1 LRASGVFLTPPGTAD
16 ETEDTMNSIDTN
28 LALDYKTMTAVLALG
43 GEESLSILGAWN
55 CMKTLAREDPEG
67 CVRLM
72 PGLSMDM
79 AALAGFLRC
88 PEALVEKTVSVFAKL
103 RRLTV
108 KDGLIRLPAL
118 GEKHNRNENQEL
130 CESNRPVLQKK
141 AAAGAARNGNAS
153 GSSVSEEALARKREQ
168 WRIRQANRRARL
180 KQAEASGSGNTV
192 TKRDRCDQRDTMYDQ
207 RDMRDTQRDTTYDLR
222 DTQRDRRD
230 TAPQIRTATAVTPM
244 RDLRD
249 TRRDSRDNTA
259 IYNRNVNSYHPL
271 PASQAHK
278 PVSPYDQFIPRNEL
292 PEEDRNVIDTW
303 NRLPLPKYKGLFPDL
318 RDKLHY
324 LLKHYGEATL
334 CKTIA
339 GIADNAFLLGKKFG
353 KTWSVSLGWLLDP
366 EHFANVLAG
375 KYREGKYD
383 SGCGNAWHPGE
394 RLPFYLPGEGE
405 TRFTPEEQEQAIRDL
420 YIPTTPAQLKAARLV
435 GLPGF
440 RKETA

>member
-1 LRASGVFLTPPGTAD
+1 
-16 ETEDTMNSIDTN
+16 MNSIDTN

-88 PEALVEKTVSVFAKL
+88 PEALVKKTVSVFAKL

-141 AAAGAARNGNAS
+141 AAAGAARNGNGS

-192 TKRDRCDQRDTMYDQ
+192 TKRDRRDQRDV
-207 RDMRDTQRDTTYDLR
+207 RDNRRDRERDLRDRCDTQRDTTM
-222 DTQRDRRD
+222 QS
-230 TAPQIRTATAVTPM
+230 RTETAVTPM
-244 RDLRD
+244 CDLRYSQ
-249 TRRDSRDNTA
+249 RDSRDNTA
-259 IYNRNVNSYHPL
+259 MYNRNVNSYHPL
-271 PASQAHK
+271 HASQAHK

-353 KTWSVSLGWLLDP
+353 KTWSVSLGWLLEP

-440 RKETA
+440 REETA

>member
-1 LRASGVFLTPPGTAD
+1 MDEMNTNMELDFRTRTAILTSNPEGVA
-16 ETEDTMNSIDTN
+16 
-28 LALDYKTMTAVLALG
+28 
-43 GEESLSILGAWN
+43 ILGAWD
-55 CMKTLAREDPEG
+55 CMKTLAQEDPEG

-88 PEALVEKTVSVFAKL
+88 PEALVEKTVSIFAKL

-108 KDGLIRLPAL
+108 KDGVIRLL
-118 GEKHNRNENQEL
+118 SCKEEHD
-130 CESNRPVLQKK
+130 
-141 AAAGAARNGNAS
+141 NAS

-192 TKRDRCDQRDTMYDQ
+192 TKRDRCDQRDSQ
-207 RDMRDTQRDTTYDLR
+207 RDRRDTTYDLR
-222 DTQRDRRD
+222 DNQRDSCDTMYDQRD
-230 TAPQIRTATAVTPM
+230 LHDIALQSRTKTAVTPM
-244 RDLRD
+244 RD
-249 TRRDSRDNTA
+249 RRDSQRDRRDSQRDRRDNTA
-259 IYNRNVNSYHPL
+259 MYNRNVDSLHPL
-271 PASQAHK
+271 HASQAHK

-292 PEEDRNVIDTW
+292 SEEDRNVIDTW

-353 KTWSVSLGWLLDP
+353 KTWSVSLGWLLEP

-440 RKETA
+440 REETA

>member
-1 LRASGVFLTPPGTAD
+1 
-16 ETEDTMNSIDTN
+16 M
-28 LALDYKTMTAVLALG
+28 
-43 GEESLSILGAWN
+43 
-55 CMKTLAREDPEG
+55 
-67 CVRLM
+67 
-72 PGLSMDM
+72 
-79 AALAGFLRC
+79 
-88 PEALVEKTVSVFAKL
+88 
-103 RRLTV
+103 
-108 KDGLIRLPAL
+108 
-118 GEKHNRNENQEL
+118 
-130 CESNRPVLQKK
+130 
-141 AAAGAARNGNAS
+141 
-153 GSSVSEEALARKREQ
+153 
-168 WRIRQANRRARL
+168 
-180 KQAEASGSGNTV
+180 
-192 TKRDRCDQRDTMYDQ
+192 
-207 RDMRDTQRDTTYDLR
+207 YDLR
-222 DTQRDRRD
+222 DNQRDRRD
-230 TAPQIRTATAVTPM
+230 TTMQSRTATAVTPM

-249 TRRDSRDNTA
+249 TQRDSRDNTA
-259 IYNRNVNSYHPL
+259 MYDRNVNSYHPL
-271 PASQAHK
+271 HASQAHK

-292 PEEDRNVIDTW
+292 PEVDRNVIDTW

-353 KTWSVSLGWLLDP
+353 KTWSVSLGWLLEP

-375 KYREGKYD
+375 KYWEGKYD
-383 SGCGNAWHPGE
+383 NSNGSAWHPGE

>member
-1 LRASGVFLTPPGTAD
+1 MNTETSDQTLDFKTLTAIITANPD
-16 ETEDTMNSIDTN
+16 GI
-28 LALDYKTMTAVLALG
+28 A
-43 GEESLSILGAWN
+43 ILGAWN

-118 GEKHNRNENQEL
+118 GEEHNQNENQEL

-141 AAAGAARNGNAS
+141 ATAGAARNGNAS

-192 TKRDRCDQRDTMYDQ
+192 TKRDWRDRCDTMYDQ
-207 RDMRDTQRDTTYDLR
+207 RDMRDTQRDVR
-222 DTQRDRRD
+222 DIALQT
-230 TAPQIRTATAVTPM
+230 RTATAVAPM

-249 TRRDSRDNTA
+249 SQRDSRDNTA
-259 IYNRNVNSYHPL
+259 IYNRNVNSLHPL
-271 PASQAHK
+271 HASQAHK

-339 GIADNAFLLGKKFG
+339 GIADNAFLLGRKFG

-440 RKETA
+440 REETA

>member
-1 LRASGVFLTPPGTAD
+1 
-16 ETEDTMNSIDTN
+16 MNSIDTN

-141 AAAGAARNGNAS
+141 AAAGAARNGNGS

-192 TKRDRCDQRDTMYDQ
+192 TKRDWRDRCDTMYDQ
-207 RDMRDTQRDTTYDLR
+207 RDMRDTQRDVR
-222 DTQRDRRD
+222 DIALQS
-230 TAPQIRTATAVTPM
+230 RTATDVTSM
-244 RDLRD
+244 RDV
-249 TRRDSRDNTA
+249 RDSQRDQRDNTA

-271 PASQAHK
+271 HASQAHK

-353 KTWSVSLGWLLDP
+353 KTWSVSLGWLLEP

-383 SGCGNAWHPGE
+383 NGCGNAWHPGE

>member
-1 LRASGVFLTPPGTAD
+1 
-16 ETEDTMNSIDTN
+16 MNSIDTN

-72 PGLSMDM
+72 PGLPMDT

-108 KDGLIRLPAL
+108 KDGLIRLPVL
-118 GEKHNRNENQEL
+118 VEKHNRNEDQEL

-141 AAAGAARNGNAS
+141 AAAGAARNGNGS

-192 TKRDRCDQRDTMYDQ
+192 TKRDRR
-207 RDMRDTQRDTTYDLR
+207 DLR
-222 DTQRDRRD
+222 DTQRDRCDTMYDQRD
-230 TAPQIRTATAVTPM
+230 TMRDITPQSRTATDVTSM
-244 RDLRD
+244 RDV
-249 TRRDSRDNTA
+249 RDSQRDLRDNTA
-259 IYNRNVNSYHPL
+259 IYNRNVNSLHPL

-292 PEEDRNVIDTW
+292 SEEDRNVIDTW

-353 KTWSVSLGWLLDP
+353 KTWSVSLGWLLEP

-383 SGCGNAWHPGE
+383 SGCGSTWHPGE

-405 TRFTPEEQEQAIRDL
+405 TRFTPQEQEQAIRDL

-440 RKETA
+440 REETA

>member
-1 LRASGVFLTPPGTAD
+1 
-16 ETEDTMNSIDTN
+16 MNSIHTN
-28 LALDYKTMTAVLALG
+28 LALDFKTLTAVLALG

-55 CMKTLAREDPEG
+55 SMETLAREDPDG
-67 CVRLM
+67 CVRLT
-72 PGLSMDM
+72 PGLPMDI

-108 KDGLIRLPAL
+108 KDGLIRLLACGGEHCSAPA
-118 GEKHNRNENQEL
+118 
-130 CESNRPVLQKK
+130 
-141 AAAGAARNGNAS
+141 
-153 GSSVSEEALARKREQ
+153 SSVTEEALARKREQ
-168 WRIRQANRRARL
+168 CRIRQARSRARKKL
-180 KQAEASGSGNTV
+180 DMEANRNTNADANENRDADTNRNAGIVVNETITNIPNHDRYNGERDNRDSRCV
-192 TKRDRCDQRDTMYDQ
+192 TNRDTRDSRCDQRDIAVQ
-207 RDMRDTQRDTTYDLR
+207 S
-222 DTQRDRRD
+222 
-230 TAPQIRTATAVTPM
+230 RTATAVTPM
-244 RDLRD
+244 RDRCDTVRD
-249 TRRDSRDNTA
+249 RRDNTA
-259 IYNRNVNSYHPL
+259 IYNRNVNTIHPL
-271 PASQAHK
+271 HSLQAHK
-278 PVSPYDQFIPRNEL
+278 PVSQYDHLIPLNEL
-292 PEEDRNVIDTW
+292 SEEEQNVIDTW
-303 NRLPLPKYKGLFPDL
+303 NRLPLPKYKGLYPDL
-318 RDKLHY
+318 RDKLNN
-324 LLKHYGEATL
+324 LMKQYGEDTL

-440 RKETA
+440 REETA

>member
-1 LRASGVFLTPPGTAD
+1 MNTETSDQTLDFKTLTAIITANPD
-16 ETEDTMNSIDTN
+16 GI
-28 LALDYKTMTAVLALG
+28 A
-43 GEESLSILGAWN
+43 ILGAWN

-141 AAAGAARNGNAS
+141 AAAGAARNGNGS

-192 TKRDRCDQRDTMYDQ
+192 TKRDRRDQ
-207 RDMRDTQRDTTYDLR
+207 RDTQRDN
-222 DTQRDRRD
+222 QRDRRDSQRNRRD

-244 RDLRD
+244 CDLRD

-353 KTWSVSLGWLLDP
+353 KTWSVSLGWLLEP

-440 RKETA
+440 REETA

>member
-1 LRASGVFLTPPGTAD
+1 
-16 ETEDTMNSIDTN
+16 MNSIDTN

-88 PEALVEKTVSVFAKL
+88 PEALVKKTVSVFAKL

-118 GEKHNRNENQEL
+118 GEEHNQNENQEL

-141 AAAGAARNGNAS
+141 ATAGAARNGNGS

-192 TKRDRCDQRDTMYDQ
+192 TKRDRRDQRDVRDNQ
-207 RDMRDTQRDTTYDLR
+207 RDTRRDTTYDLR
-222 DTQRDRRD
+222 DRCDTQRD
-230 TAPQIRTATAVTPM
+230 TTMQSRTETAVTPM

-271 PASQAHK
+271 HASQAHK

-353 KTWSVSLGWLLDP
+353 KTWSVSLGWLLEP

-440 RKETA
+440 REETA

>member
-1 LRASGVFLTPPGTAD
+1 VNTETSDQTLDFKTLTAIITANPD
-16 ETEDTMNSIDTN
+16 GI
-28 LALDYKTMTAVLALG
+28 A
-43 GEESLSILGAWN
+43 ILGAWN

-72 PGLSMDM
+72 PGLSMDI

-88 PEALVEKTVSVFAKL
+88 PEALVKKTVSVFAKL

-141 AAAGAARNGNAS
+141 AAAGAARNGNGS

-192 TKRDRCDQRDTMYDQ
+192 TKRDRRDQRDV
-207 RDMRDTQRDTTYDLR
+207 RDNQRDTQRDTTYDLR
-222 DTQRDRRD
+222 DRCDTQRD
-230 TAPQIRTATAVTPM
+230 TIMQSRTETAVTPM
-244 RDLRD
+244 RDMRYSQRD
-249 TRRDSRDNTA
+249 LRDNTA
-259 IYNRNVNSYHPL
+259 IFNRNVNSYHPL

-339 GIADNAFLLGKKFG
+339 GIADNAFLLGRKFG

-440 RKETA
+440 REETA

>member
-1 LRASGVFLTPPGTAD
+1 MDEMNTNMELDFRTRTAILTSNPEGVA
-16 ETEDTMNSIDTN
+16 
-28 LALDYKTMTAVLALG
+28 
-43 GEESLSILGAWN
+43 ILGAWD
-55 CMKTLAREDPEG
+55 CMKTLAQEDPEG

-88 PEALVEKTVSVFAKL
+88 PEALVEKTVSIFAKL

-108 KDGLIRLPAL
+108 KDGVIRLL
-118 GEKHNRNENQEL
+118 SCKEEHD
-130 CESNRPVLQKK
+130 
-141 AAAGAARNGNAS
+141 NAS

-192 TKRDRCDQRDTMYDQ
+192 IKRDRCDQRDSQ
-207 RDMRDTQRDTTYDLR
+207 RDMRDTTYDLR
-222 DTQRDRRD
+222 DNQRDSCDTMYDQRD
-230 TAPQIRTATAVTPM
+230 LHDIALQSRTKTAVTPM
-244 RDLRD
+244 RD
-249 TRRDSRDNTA
+249 RRDSQRDRRDNTA
-259 IYNRNVNSYHPL
+259 MYNRNVDSLHPL
-271 PASQAHK
+271 HASQAHK

-292 PEEDRNVIDTW
+292 SEEDRNVIDTW

-339 GIADNAFLLGKKFG
+339 GIANNAFLLGKKFG
-353 KTWSVSLGWLLDP
+353 KTWSVSLGWLLEP

-440 RKETA
+440 REETA

>member
-1 LRASGVFLTPPGTAD
+1 
-16 ETEDTMNSIDTN
+16 MNSIDTN

-141 AAAGAARNGNAS
+141 AAAGVARNGNGS

-192 TKRDRCDQRDTMYDQ
+192 TKRDRRDQRDTQRDNQRDLRDSQRDRRDTMYDQ
-207 RDMRDTQRDTTYDLR
+207 RDLHDIALQS
-222 DTQRDRRD
+222 
-230 TAPQIRTATAVTPM
+230 RTKTAVTPM
-244 RDLRD
+244 RD
-249 TRRDSRDNTA
+249 RRDSQRDQRDNTA
-259 IYNRNVNSYHPL
+259 IYNRNVNSLHPL
-271 PASQAHK
+271 HASQAHK

-339 GIADNAFLLGKKFG
+339 GIADNAFLLGRKFG

-440 RKETA
+440 REETA

>member
-1 LRASGVFLTPPGTAD
+1 
-16 ETEDTMNSIDTN
+16 MNSIDTN

-88 PEALVEKTVSVFAKL
+88 PEALVKKTVSVFAKL

-141 AAAGAARNGNAS
+141 AAAGAARNGNGS

-192 TKRDRCDQRDTMYDQ
+192 TKRDRRDQRDV
-207 RDMRDTQRDTTYDLR
+207 RDNRRDRERDLRDRCDTQRDTTMQSRTETAVTPMCDPR
-222 DTQRDRRD
+222 DSQRDRRD
-230 TAPQIRTATAVTPM
+230 
-244 RDLRD
+244 
-249 TRRDSRDNTA
+249 NTA
-259 IYNRNVNSYHPL
+259 MYNRNVNSYHPL
-271 PASQAHK
+271 HASQAHK

-353 KTWSVSLGWLLDP
+353 KTWSVSLGWLLEP

-440 RKETA
+440 REETA

>member
-1 LRASGVFLTPPGTAD
+1 
-16 ETEDTMNSIDTN
+16 MNSIDTN

-141 AAAGAARNGNAS
+141 AAAGAARNGNGS

-192 TKRDRCDQRDTMYDQ
+192 TKRDRRDQRDV
-207 RDMRDTQRDTTYDLR
+207 RDNRRDRERDLRDRCDTQRDTTMQSRTETAVTPMCDPR
-222 DTQRDRRD
+222 DSQRDRRD
-230 TAPQIRTATAVTPM
+230 
-244 RDLRD
+244 
-249 TRRDSRDNTA
+249 NTA
-259 IYNRNVNSYHPL
+259 MYNRNVNSYHPL
-271 PASQAHK
+271 HASQAHK

-353 KTWSVSLGWLLDP
+353 KTWSVSLGWLLEP

-440 RKETA
+440 REETA

>member
-1 LRASGVFLTPPGTAD
+1 
-16 ETEDTMNSIDTN
+16 MNSIDTN

-88 PEALVEKTVSVFAKL
+88 PEALVKKTVSVFAKL

-141 AAAGAARNGNAS
+141 SAAGAARNGNGS
-153 GSSVSEEALARKREQ
+153 GSSVSEETLARKREQ

-192 TKRDRCDQRDTMYDQ
+192 TKRNRRDQRDVRDNQ
-207 RDMRDTQRDTTYDLR
+207 RDNQRDTTYDLR
-222 DTQRDRRD
+222 DRCDTQRD
-230 TAPQIRTATAVTPM
+230 TTMQSRTATAVAPM

-249 TRRDSRDNTA
+249 SQRDSRDNTA
-259 IYNRNVNSYHPL
+259 IYNRNVNSLHPL
-271 PASQAHK
+271 HASQAHK

-353 KTWSVSLGWLLDP
+353 KTWSVSLGWLLEP

-440 RKETA
+440 REETA

>member
-1 LRASGVFLTPPGTAD
+1 MDEMNTNMELDFRTRTAILTSNPEGVA
-16 ETEDTMNSIDTN
+16 
-28 LALDYKTMTAVLALG
+28 
-43 GEESLSILGAWN
+43 ILGAWD
-55 CMKTLAREDPEG
+55 CMKTLAQEDPEG

-88 PEALVEKTVSVFAKL
+88 PEALVEKTVSIFAKL

-108 KDGLIRLPAL
+108 KDGVIRLL
-118 GEKHNRNENQEL
+118 SCKEEHD
-130 CESNRPVLQKK
+130 
-141 AAAGAARNGNAS
+141 NAS

-192 TKRDRCDQRDTMYDQ
+192 TKRDRCDQRDSQ
-207 RDMRDTQRDTTYDLR
+207 RDMRDTTYDLR
-222 DTQRDRRD
+222 DNQRDSCDTMYDQRD
-230 TAPQIRTATAVTPM
+230 LHDIALQSCTKTAVTPM
-244 RDLRD
+244 RDR
-249 TRRDSRDNTA
+249 RDNTA
-259 IYNRNVNSYHPL
+259 MYNRNVDSLHPL
-271 PASQAHK
+271 HASQAHK

-292 PEEDRNVIDTW
+292 SEEDRNVIDTW

-339 GIADNAFLLGKKFG
+339 GIANNAFLLGKKFG
-353 KTWSVSLGWLLDP
+353 KTWSVSLGWLLEP

-440 RKETA
+440 REETA

>member
-1 LRASGVFLTPPGTAD
+1 MDEMNTNMELDFRTRTAILTSNPEGVA
-16 ETEDTMNSIDTN
+16 
-28 LALDYKTMTAVLALG
+28 
-43 GEESLSILGAWN
+43 ILGAWD
-55 CMKTLAREDPEG
+55 CMKTLAQEDPEG

-88 PEALVEKTVSVFAKL
+88 PEALVEKTVSIFAKL

-108 KDGLIRLPAL
+108 KDGVIRLL
-118 GEKHNRNENQEL
+118 SCKEEHD
-130 CESNRPVLQKK
+130 
-141 AAAGAARNGNAS
+141 NAS

-192 TKRDRCDQRDTMYDQ
+192 TKRDRCDQRDSQRDMRDTTYDMRDNQRDSCDTMYDQ
-207 RDMRDTQRDTTYDLR
+207 RDLHDIALQS
-222 DTQRDRRD
+222 
-230 TAPQIRTATAVTPM
+230 RTKTAVTPM
-244 RDLRD
+244 RD
-249 TRRDSRDNTA
+249 RRDSQRDRRDNTA
-259 IYNRNVNSYHPL
+259 MYNRNVDSLHPL
-271 PASQAHK
+271 HASQAHK

-292 PEEDRNVIDTW
+292 SEEDRNVIDTW

-339 GIADNAFLLGKKFG
+339 GIANNAFLLGKKFG
-353 KTWSVSLGWLLDP
+353 KTWSVSLGWLLEP

-440 RKETA
+440 REETA

>member
-1 LRASGVFLTPPGTAD
+1 MNTETSDQTLDFKTLTAIITANPD
-16 ETEDTMNSIDTN
+16 GI
-28 LALDYKTMTAVLALG
+28 A
-43 GEESLSILGAWN
+43 ILGAWN

-79 AALAGFLRC
+79 SALAGFLRC

-108 KDGLIRLPAL
+108 KDGLIRLQAL
-118 GEKHNRNENQEL
+118 GEEHNRNENQEL

-141 AAAGAARNGNAS
+141 ATAGAAINGNGS

-192 TKRDRCDQRDTMYDQ
+192 TKRDWRDQRDTQRDRCDTMYDQ
-207 RDMRDTQRDTTYDLR
+207 RDN
-222 DTQRDRRD
+222 QRDRRD

-244 RDLRD
+244 YDLRD
-249 TRRDSRDNTA
+249 SQRDQRDNTA
-259 IYNRNVNSYHPL
+259 IYNRNVNSLHPL
-271 PASQAHK
+271 HASQAHK
-278 PVSPYDQFIPRNEL
+278 LVSPYDQFIPRNEL

-353 KTWSVSLGWLLDP
+353 KTWSVSLGWLLEP

-383 SGCGNAWHPGE
+383 NSNGSTWHPGE

-405 TRFTPEEQEQAIRDL
+405 TRFTLEEQEQAIRDL

-440 RKETA
+440 REETA

>member
-1 LRASGVFLTPPGTAD
+1 
-16 ETEDTMNSIDTN
+16 MNSIDTN

-88 PEALVEKTVSVFAKL
+88 PEALVKKTVSVFAKL
-103 RRLTV
+103 RWLTV

-141 AAAGAARNGNAS
+141 AAAGAARNGNGS

-192 TKRDRCDQRDTMYDQ
+192 TKRDRRDQRDVRDNQ
-207 RDMRDTQRDTTYDLR
+207 RDTRRDTTYDLR
-222 DTQRDRRD
+222 DRCDTQRD
-230 TAPQIRTATAVTPM
+230 TTMQSRTETAVTPM
-244 RDLRD
+244 CDPRDR
-249 TRRDSRDNTA
+249 RDNTA
-259 IYNRNVNSYHPL
+259 IYNRNVNSLHPL
-271 PASQAHK
+271 HASQAHK

-353 KTWSVSLGWLLDP
+353 KTWSVSLGWLLEP
-366 EHFANVLAG
+366 EHLANVLDG

-440 RKETA
+440 REETA

>member
-1 LRASGVFLTPPGTAD
+1 MDEMNTNMELDFRTRTAILTSNPEGVA
-16 ETEDTMNSIDTN
+16 
-28 LALDYKTMTAVLALG
+28 
-43 GEESLSILGAWN
+43 ILGAWD
-55 CMKTLAREDPEG
+55 CMKTLAQEDPEG

-88 PEALVEKTVSVFAKL
+88 PEALVEKTVSIFAKL

-108 KDGLIRLPAL
+108 KDGVIRLL
-118 GEKHNRNENQEL
+118 SCKEEHD
-130 CESNRPVLQKK
+130 
-141 AAAGAARNGNAS
+141 NAS

-192 TKRDRCDQRDTMYDQ
+192 TKRDRCDQRDSQ
-207 RDMRDTQRDTTYDLR
+207 RDRRDTTYDLR
-222 DTQRDRRD
+222 DNQRDSCDTMYDQRD
-230 TAPQIRTATAVTPM
+230 LHDIALQSRTKTAVTPM
-244 RDLRD
+244 RD
-249 TRRDSRDNTA
+249 RRDSQRDRRDSQRDRRDNTA
-259 IYNRNVNSYHPL
+259 MYNRNVDSLHPL
-271 PASQAHK
+271 HASQAHK

-292 PEEDRNVIDTW
+292 SEEDRNVIDTW

-339 GIADNAFLLGKKFG
+339 GIANNAFLLGKKFG
-353 KTWSVSLGWLLDP
+353 KTWSVSLGWLLEP

-440 RKETA
+440 REETA

>member
-1 LRASGVFLTPPGTAD
+1 
-16 ETEDTMNSIDTN
+16 MNSIDTN

-88 PEALVEKTVSVFAKL
+88 PEALVKKTVSVFAKL
-103 RRLTV
+103 RWLTVKDGLIRLPARLTV

-141 AAAGAARNGNAS
+141 AAAGAARNGNGS

-192 TKRDRCDQRDTMYDQ
+192 TKRDRRDQRDV
-207 RDMRDTQRDTTYDLR
+207 RDTQRDTQRDTTYDLR
-222 DTQRDRRD
+222 DRCDTQRD
-230 TAPQIRTATAVTPM
+230 TTMQSRTETAVTPM
-244 RDLRD
+244 CDP
-249 TRRDSRDNTA
+249 RDSQRDRRDNTA
-259 IYNRNVNSYHPL
+259 IYNRNVNSLHPL
-271 PASQAHK
+271 HASQAHK

-353 KTWSVSLGWLLDP
+353 KTWSVSLGWLLEP

-440 RKETA
+440 REETA

>member
-1 LRASGVFLTPPGTAD
+1 MNTETSDQTLDFKTLTAIITANPD
-16 ETEDTMNSIDTN
+16 GI
-28 LALDYKTMTAVLALG
+28 A
-43 GEESLSILGAWN
+43 ILGAWN

-88 PEALVEKTVSVFAKL
+88 PEALVKKTVSVFAKL

-141 AAAGAARNGNAS
+141 AAAGAARNGNGS

-192 TKRDRCDQRDTMYDQ
+192 TKRDRRDQRDTQ
-207 RDMRDTQRDTTYDLR
+207 RDLRDTTYDLR
-222 DTQRDRRD
+222 DNQRDRRD
-230 TAPQIRTATAVTPM
+230 TTMQSRTATAVAPM

-249 TRRDSRDNTA
+249 SQRDSRDNTA
-259 IYNRNVNSYHPL
+259 IYNRNVNSLHPL
-271 PASQAHK
+271 HASQAHK

-339 GIADNAFLLGKKFG
+339 GIADNAFLLGRKFG
-353 KTWSVSLGWLLDP
+353 KTWSVSLGWLLEP

-440 RKETA
+440 REETA

>member
-1 LRASGVFLTPPGTAD
+1 MNTETSDQTLDFKTLTAIITANPD
-16 ETEDTMNSIDTN
+16 GI
-28 LALDYKTMTAVLALG
+28 A
-43 GEESLSILGAWN
+43 ILGAWN

-88 PEALVEKTVSVFAKL
+88 PEALVKKTVSVFAKL

-141 AAAGAARNGNAS
+141 AAAGAARNGNGS

-192 TKRDRCDQRDTMYDQ
+192 TKRDRRDQRDV
-207 RDMRDTQRDTTYDLR
+207 RDTQRDTQRDTTYDLR
-222 DTQRDRRD
+222 DRCDTQHD
-230 TAPQIRTATAVTPM
+230 TTMQSRTETAVTPM
-244 RDLRD
+244 CDP
-249 TRRDSRDNTA
+249 RDSQRDRRDNTA
-259 IYNRNVNSYHPL
+259 IYNRNVNSLHPL
-271 PASQAHK
+271 HASQAHK

-339 GIADNAFLLGKKFG
+339 GIADNAFLLGRKFG
-353 KTWSVSLGWLLDP
+353 KTWSVSLGWLLEP

-440 RKETA
+440 REETA

>member
-1 LRASGVFLTPPGTAD
+1 
-16 ETEDTMNSIDTN
+16 MNSIDTN

-79 AALAGFLRC
+79 SALAGFLRC

-141 AAAGAARNGNAS
+141 AAAGAARNGNGS

-192 TKRDRCDQRDTMYDQ
+192 TKRDRR
-207 RDMRDTQRDTTYDLR
+207 DLR
-222 DTQRDRRD
+222 DSQRDRRD
-230 TAPQIRTATAVTPM
+230 IAPQRRTATAVTPM
-244 RDLRD
+244 CDLRD

-440 RKETA
+440 REETA

>member
-1 LRASGVFLTPPGTAD
+1 MNTETSDQTLDFKTLTAIITANPD
-16 ETEDTMNSIDTN
+16 GI
-28 LALDYKTMTAVLALG
+28 A
-43 GEESLSILGAWN
+43 ILGAWN

-79 AALAGFLRC
+79 SALAGFLRC

-108 KDGLIRLPAL
+108 KDGLIRLQAL
-118 GEKHNRNENQEL
+118 GEEHNRNENQEL

-141 AAAGAARNGNAS
+141 ATAGAAINGNGS

-192 TKRDRCDQRDTMYDQ
+192 TKRDWRDQRDTQRDRCDTMYDQ
-207 RDMRDTQRDTTYDLR
+207 RDN
-222 DTQRDRRD
+222 QRDRRD

-244 RDLRD
+244 YDLRD
-249 TRRDSRDNTA
+249 SQRDQRDNTA
-259 IYNRNVNSYHPL
+259 IYNRNVNSLHPL
-271 PASQAHK
+271 HASQAHK
-278 PVSPYDQFIPRNEL
+278 LVSPYDQFIPRNEL

-339 GIADNAFLLGKKFG
+339 GIADNAFLLGRKFG
-353 KTWSVSLGWLLDP
+353 KTWSVSLGWLLEP

-383 SGCGNAWHPGE
+383 NSNGSTWHPGE

-405 TRFTPEEQEQAIRDL
+405 TRFTLEEQEQAIRDL

-440 RKETA
+440 REETA

>member
-1 LRASGVFLTPPGTAD
+1 MDEMNTNMELDFRTRTAILTSNPEGVA
-16 ETEDTMNSIDTN
+16 
-28 LALDYKTMTAVLALG
+28 
-43 GEESLSILGAWN
+43 ILGAWD
-55 CMKTLAREDPEG
+55 CMKTLAQEDPEG

-88 PEALVEKTVSVFAKL
+88 PEALVEKTVSIFAKL

-108 KDGLIRLPAL
+108 KDGVIRLL
-118 GEKHNRNENQEL
+118 SCKEEHD
-130 CESNRPVLQKK
+130 
-141 AAAGAARNGNAS
+141 NAS

-192 TKRDRCDQRDTMYDQ
+192 TKRDRCDQRDSQ
-207 RDMRDTQRDTTYDLR
+207 RDMRDTTYDLR
-222 DTQRDRRD
+222 DNQRNSCD
-230 TAPQIRTATAVTPM
+230 TMYDQHDLHDIALQSRTKTAVTPM
-244 RDLRD
+244 RD
-249 TRRDSRDNTA
+249 RRDSQRDRRDNTA
-259 IYNRNVNSYHPL
+259 MYNRNVDSLHPL
-271 PASQAHK
+271 HASQAHK

-292 PEEDRNVIDTW
+292 SEEDRNVIDTW

-353 KTWSVSLGWLLDP
+353 KTWSVSLGWLLEP

-440 RKETA
+440 REETA

>member
-1 LRASGVFLTPPGTAD
+1 MNTETSDQTLDFKTLTAIITANPD
-16 ETEDTMNSIDTN
+16 GI
-28 LALDYKTMTAVLALG
+28 A
-43 GEESLSILGAWN
+43 ILGAWN
-55 CMKTLAREDPEG
+55 CMKTLAREDPDG

-79 AALAGFLRC
+79 SALAGFLRC

-118 GEKHNRNENQEL
+118 GEEHNRNENQEL

-192 TKRDRCDQRDTMYDQ
+192 TKRDRRDV
-207 RDMRDTQRDTTYDLR
+207 RDNQRDTTYDLR

-230 TAPQIRTATAVTPM
+230 TTTQSRTETAVTPM
-244 RDLRD
+244 CDLHDSQRDQ
-249 TRRDSRDNTA
+249 RDNTA
-259 IYNRNVNSYHPL
+259 IYNRNVNSLHPL

-353 KTWSVSLGWLLDP
+353 KTWSVSLGWLLEP

-383 SGCGNAWHPGE
+383 SGCSNAWHPGE

-440 RKETA
+440 REETA

>member
-1 LRASGVFLTPPGTAD
+1 MDEMNTNMELDFRTRTAILTSNPEGVA
-16 ETEDTMNSIDTN
+16 
-28 LALDYKTMTAVLALG
+28 
-43 GEESLSILGAWN
+43 ILGAWD
-55 CMKTLAREDPEG
+55 CMKTLAQEDPEG

-88 PEALVEKTVSVFAKL
+88 PEALVEKTVSIFAKL

-108 KDGLIRLPAL
+108 KDGVIRLL
-118 GEKHNRNENQEL
+118 SCKEEHD
-130 CESNRPVLQKK
+130 
-141 AAAGAARNGNAS
+141 NAS

-168 WRIRQANRRARL
+168 WRIRQANRLARL

-192 TKRDRCDQRDTMYDQ
+192 TKRDRCDQRDSQ
-207 RDMRDTQRDTTYDLR
+207 RDMRDSQRDMRDTTYDLR
-222 DTQRDRRD
+222 DNQRDSCDTMYDQRD
-230 TAPQIRTATAVTPM
+230 LHDIALQSRTKTAVTPM
-244 RDLRD
+244 RD
-249 TRRDSRDNTA
+249 RRDSQRDRRDNTA
-259 IYNRNVNSYHPL
+259 MYNRNVDSLHPL
-271 PASQAHK
+271 HASQAHK

-292 PEEDRNVIDTW
+292 SEEDRNVIDTW

-339 GIADNAFLLGKKFG
+339 GIANNAFLLGKKFG
-353 KTWSVSLGWLLDP
+353 KTWSVSLGWLLEP

-440 RKETA
+440 REETA

>member
-1 LRASGVFLTPPGTAD
+1 
-16 ETEDTMNSIDTN
+16 MNSIDTN

-79 AALAGFLRC
+79 SALAGFLRC
-88 PEALVEKTVSVFAKL
+88 PEAIVEKTVSVFAKL

-141 AAAGAARNGNAS
+141 AAAGVARNGNGS

-192 TKRDRCDQRDTMYDQ
+192 TKRDRRDQRDTQRDNQRDLRDSQRDRRDTMYDQ
-207 RDMRDTQRDTTYDLR
+207 RDLHDIALQS
-222 DTQRDRRD
+222 
-230 TAPQIRTATAVTPM
+230 RTKTAVTPM
-244 RDLRD
+244 RD
-249 TRRDSRDNTA
+249 RRDSQRDQRDNTA
-259 IYNRNVNSYHPL
+259 IYNRNVNSLHPL
-271 PASQAHK
+271 HASQAHK

-339 GIADNAFLLGKKFG
+339 GIADNAFLLGRKFG

-440 RKETA
+440 REETA

>member
-1 LRASGVFLTPPGTAD
+1 
-16 ETEDTMNSIDTN
+16 MNSIDTN

-118 GEKHNRNENQEL
+118 GEEHNQNENQEL

-141 AAAGAARNGNAS
+141 ATAGAARNGNGS

-192 TKRDRCDQRDTMYDQ
+192 TKRDRCDRCDTMYDQ
-207 RDMRDTQRDTTYDLR
+207 RDMRDTQRDMR
-222 DTQRDRRD
+222 DIALQSRTATALTPMRDRRDSQRDRRD
-230 TAPQIRTATAVTPM
+230 
-244 RDLRD
+244 
-249 TRRDSRDNTA
+249 NTA
-259 IYNRNVNSYHPL
+259 MYNRNVDSYHPL
-271 PASQAHK
+271 HASQAHK

-353 KTWSVSLGWLLDP
+353 KTWSVSLGWLLEP

-383 SGCGNAWHPGE
+383 NSNGSAWHPGE

-405 TRFTPEEQEQAIRDL
+405 TRFTPEEQEQAIHDL

>member
-1 LRASGVFLTPPGTAD
+1 MDEMNTNMELDFRTRIAILTSNPEGVA
-16 ETEDTMNSIDTN
+16 
-28 LALDYKTMTAVLALG
+28 
-43 GEESLSILGAWN
+43 ILGAWD
-55 CMKTLAREDPEG
+55 CMKTLAQEDPEG

-88 PEALVEKTVSVFAKL
+88 PEALVEKTVSIFAKL

-108 KDGLIRLPAL
+108 KDGVIRLL
-118 GEKHNRNENQEL
+118 SCKEEHD
-130 CESNRPVLQKK
+130 
-141 AAAGAARNGNAS
+141 NAS

-192 TKRDRCDQRDTMYDQ
+192 TKRDRCDQRDSQ
-207 RDMRDTQRDTTYDLR
+207 RDMRDTTYDLR
-222 DTQRDRRD
+222 DNQRDSCDTMYDQRD
-230 TAPQIRTATAVTPM
+230 LHDIALQSRTKTAVTPM
-244 RDLRD
+244 RDSQRD
-249 TRRDSRDNTA
+249 RRDNTA
-259 IYNRNVNSYHPL
+259 MYNRNVDSLHPL
-271 PASQAHK
+271 HASQAHK

-292 PEEDRNVIDTW
+292 SEEDRNVIDTW

-353 KTWSVSLGWLLDP
+353 KTWSVSLGWLLEP

-440 RKETA
+440 REETA

>member
-1 LRASGVFLTPPGTAD
+1 MDEMNTNMELDFRTRTAILTSNPEGVA
-16 ETEDTMNSIDTN
+16 
-28 LALDYKTMTAVLALG
+28 
-43 GEESLSILGAWN
+43 ILGAWD
-55 CMKTLAREDPEG
+55 CMKTLAQEDPEG

-88 PEALVEKTVSVFAKL
+88 PEALVEKTVSIFAKL

-108 KDGLIRLPAL
+108 KDGVIRLL
-118 GEKHNRNENQEL
+118 SCKEEHD
-130 CESNRPVLQKK
+130 
-141 AAAGAARNGNAS
+141 NAS

-192 TKRDRCDQRDTMYDQ
+192 TKRDRCDL
-207 RDMRDTQRDTTYDLR
+207 RDTTYDLR
-222 DTQRDRRD
+222 DNQRDSCDTMYDQRD
-230 TAPQIRTATAVTPM
+230 LHDIALQSRTKTAVTPM
-244 RDLRD
+244 RD
-249 TRRDSRDNTA
+249 RRDSQRDLRDNTA
-259 IYNRNVNSYHPL
+259 ILNRNVNSLHPL
-271 PASQAHK
+271 HASQAHK

-353 KTWSVSLGWLLDP
+353 KTWSVSLGWLLEP

-440 RKETA
+440 REETA

>member
-1 LRASGVFLTPPGTAD
+1 
-16 ETEDTMNSIDTN
+16 MNSIDTN

-108 KDGLIRLPAL
+108 KDGLIRLQAL
-118 GEKHNRNENQEL
+118 GEEHNRNENQEL

-141 AAAGAARNGNAS
+141 AAAGAARNGNGS

-192 TKRDRCDQRDTMYDQ
+192 TKRDWRDQRDRCDTQ
-207 RDMRDTQRDTTYDLR
+207 RDMRDIALQS
-222 DTQRDRRD
+222 
-230 TAPQIRTATAVTPM
+230 RTETAVTPM

-249 TRRDSRDNTA
+249 SQRDQRDNTA

-271 PASQAHK
+271 HASQAHK

-353 KTWSVSLGWLLDP
+353 KTCSVSLGWLLEP

-383 SGCGNAWHPGE
+383 NSNGSTWHPGE

>member
-1 LRASGVFLTPPGTAD
+1 
-16 ETEDTMNSIDTN
+16 MNSIDTN

-141 AAAGAARNGNAS
+141 AAAGAARNGNGS

-192 TKRDRCDQRDTMYDQ
+192 TKRDRCDQRDSQ
-207 RDMRDTQRDTTYDLR
+207 RDMRDTTYDLR
-222 DTQRDRRD
+222 DRCDTQRD
-230 TAPQIRTATAVTPM
+230 TTMQSRTETAVTPM
-244 RDLRD
+244 CDPRDSQ
-249 TRRDSRDNTA
+249 RDSRDNTA

-271 PASQAHK
+271 HASQAHK

-353 KTWSVSLGWLLDP
+353 KTWSVSLGWLLEP

-383 SGCGNAWHPGE
+383 NSNGSAWHPGE

-440 RKETA
+440 REETA

>member
-1 LRASGVFLTPPGTAD
+1 
-16 ETEDTMNSIDTN
+16 MNSIDTN

-141 AAAGAARNGNAS
+141 AAAGAARNGNGS

-192 TKRDRCDQRDTMYDQ
+192 TKRDRRDQRDV
-207 RDMRDTQRDTTYDLR
+207 RDNRRDRERDLRDRCDTQRDTTM
-222 DTQRDRRD
+222 QS
-230 TAPQIRTATAVTPM
+230 RTETAVTPM
-244 RDLRD
+244 CDP
-249 TRRDSRDNTA
+249 RDSQRDRRDNTA
-259 IYNRNVNSYHPL
+259 IYNRNVNSLHPL
-271 PASQAHK
+271 HASQAHK
-278 PVSPYDQFIPRNEL
+278 LVSPYDQFIPRNEL

-339 GIADNAFLLGKKFG
+339 GIADNAFLLGKKYG
-353 KTWSVSLGWLLDP
+353 KTWSVSLGWLLEP

-383 SGCGNAWHPGE
+383 SGCGSTWHPGE

-440 RKETA
+440 REETA

>member
-1 LRASGVFLTPPGTAD
+1 MDEMNTNMELDFRTRTAILTSNPEGVA
-16 ETEDTMNSIDTN
+16 
-28 LALDYKTMTAVLALG
+28 
-43 GEESLSILGAWN
+43 ILGAWD
-55 CMKTLAREDPEG
+55 CMKTLAQEDPEG

-88 PEALVEKTVSVFAKL
+88 PEALVEKTVSIFAKL

-108 KDGLIRLPAL
+108 KDGVIRLL
-118 GEKHNRNENQEL
+118 SCKEEHD
-130 CESNRPVLQKK
+130 
-141 AAAGAARNGNAS
+141 NAS

-192 TKRDRCDQRDTMYDQ
+192 TKRDRCDQRDSQRDMRDTTYDMRDNQRDSCDTMYDQ
-207 RDMRDTQRDTTYDLR
+207 RDLHDIALQS
-222 DTQRDRRD
+222 
-230 TAPQIRTATAVTPM
+230 RTKTAVTPM
-244 RDLRD
+244 RD
-249 TRRDSRDNTA
+249 RRDSQRDRRDNTA
-259 IYNRNVNSYHPL
+259 MYNRNVDSLHPL
-271 PASQAHK
+271 HASQAHK

-292 PEEDRNVIDTW
+292 SEEDRNVIDTW

-353 KTWSVSLGWLLDP
+353 KTWSVSLGWLLEP

-440 RKETA
+440 REETA

>member
-1 LRASGVFLTPPGTAD
+1 
-16 ETEDTMNSIDTN
+16 MNSIDTN

-88 PEALVEKTVSVFAKL
+88 PEALVKKTVSVFAKL

-141 AAAGAARNGNAS
+141 ATAGAARNGNGS

-192 TKRDRCDQRDTMYDQ
+192 TKRDRRDQ
-207 RDMRDTQRDTTYDLR
+207 RDTQRDNQRDLR
-222 DTQRDRRD
+222 DNQRDLRDSQRDRRD

-244 RDLRD
+244 CDLRD

-271 PASQAHK
+271 HASQAHK

-353 KTWSVSLGWLLDP
+353 KTWSVSLGWLLEP

-440 RKETA
+440 REETA